1 MNRTIPSILI
11 AFLTVLYAINSFA
24 EDRYVTD
31 LLKLNLRTG
40 ASSQHKIINQL
51 RSGDKV
57 EILATDSGGEFAR
70 VRTSKGQEGWTL
82 IGYLQKKPTAKV
94 LLASTS
100 QKLQIAQKKLQ
111 TTSTSNQQL
120 TTENKKL
127 LTENKALFSENEI
140 LTEEY
145 TQLKS
150 LSGNAVNI
158 SRKNRELLEQNNL
171 QKNELEM
178 QSTEVSRLQERI
190 SSDQFYMGAGAIL
203 IGLILGLVL
212 PHVRPRQKSAE
223 WA

>member
-1 MNRTIPSILI
+1 MNRTIQSILI
-11 AFLTVLYAINSFA
+11 SILTVFFAANSYA

-57 EILATDSGGEFAR
+57 KVLATDSGGEFAR
-70 VRTSKGQEGWTL
+70 VRTSKGQEGWAL
-82 IGYLQKKPTAKV
+82 IGYLQKTPTAKV
-94 LLASTS
+94 LLTSAS
-100 QKLQIAQKKLQ
+100 QKLKTTQEKLQ
-111 TTSTSNQQL
+111 VTSKSTREL
-120 TTENKKL
+120 TAENKTL
-127 LTENKALFSENEI
+127 LSENKALFSENET

-145 TQLKS
+145 TKLKS

-158 SRKNRELLEQNNL
+158 SRKNRELLERNNL

-178 QSTEVSRLQERI
+178 QSAEVSRLQERI

-212 PHVRPRQKSAE
+212 PHVRPRQKSSE

>member
-1 MNRTIPSILI
+1 MKRTIPSIVI
-11 AFLTVLYAINSFA
+11 TFLTVLYAANGYT

-51 RSGDKV
+51 RSGDRV
-57 EILATDSGGEFAR
+57 QVLATDGNGEFAR
-70 VRTSKGQEGWTL
+70 VRTSKGQEGWAL

-94 LLASTS
+94 LLATASK
-100 QKLQIAQKKLQ
+100 KLQVAEKKLQ
-111 TTSTSNQQL
+111 TTSASNLQL
-120 TTENKKL
+120 ASENKKL
-127 LTENKALFSENEI
+127 LTENKTLFSENEI
-140 LTEEY
+140 LTDEY

-158 SRKNRELLEQNNL
+158 SRKNRELLEQNNV

-178 QSTEVSRLQERI
+178 QSAEVSRLQERI

-203 IGLILGLVL
+203 LGLILGLVL
-212 PHVRPRQKSAE
+212 PHMRPRQKSAE